1 MPALTPQ
8 YLADFQTRMRLI
20 TEREYA
26 RFGQNLWWQRVAKQR
41 TSNGLREYFYW
52 LLSTAQIHDEGKGG
66 NIRFDDLVTTYTN
79 VENRVAGG
87 GLKLSRFELEDNDA
101 GGLQLANAWSADMG
115 AYMAYWPQKRVA
127 DILKRGDDVAAY
139 PAYDGKA
146 FFATDHPLNPYN
158 LPAGNYA
165 NLLTDPGYAIDDR
178 VPIDQAL
185 DNLGALFGQIAS
197 IKMPNGEDPRY
208 LRPSTLI
215 VPPNLYPRAVQ
226 LTNARAIAQA
236 AIGGAAATADI
247 AAVIDALGF
256 AQPIMADELGG
267 YEEDHG
273 TYYVVAEQMATS
285 ELGAIIYLEREP
297 FHINYYGVLDD
308 AELNRS
314 DTLEWHCKGR
324 NVAAPGHP
332 YLLFKVQPPT
342 GTLPLLLDA
351 EGNRRKRRPIMGD
364 PNQPQQPGKV
374 PGQEPSQQPHQPGKE
389 PREPGRQPQDPLR
402 QPEKDP
408 SIPGR
413 GEPKHGR

>member
-26 RFGQNLWWQRVAKQR
+26 RFGQNLWWQRVAKTR
-41 TSNGLREYFYW
+41 TSTGLREYFYW

-101 GGLQLANAWSADMG
+101 GGLQLASAWSADIG

-127 DILKRGDDVAAY
+127 DILKRGDNVAAY
-139 PAYDGKA
+139 PAYDNKA
-146 FFATDHPLNPYN
+146 FFAIDHPINPYN
-158 LPAGNYA
+158 EPAGIYA

-185 DNLGALFGQIAS
+185 DNLGALYGEIAS

-208 LRPSTLI
+208 LRPAALI
-215 VPPNLYPRAVQ
+215 VPPALYPRAVQ
-226 LTNARAIAQA
+226 LTNARAIAQV

-247 AAVIDALGF
+247 GAVIDALGF

-267 YEEDHG
+267 YEEANG
-273 TYYVVAEQMATS
+273 TYYVVVEQMASS

-332 YLLFKVQPPT
+332 YLLFKVKPPT
-342 GTLPLLLDA
+342 GTLPLTQQG
-351 EGNRRKRRPIMGD
+351 EPRRRRTPIMGD
-364 PNQPQQPGKV
+364 PNRPR
-374 PGQEPSQQPHQPGKE
+374 EPTKEPGKE
-389 PREPGRQPQDPLR
+389 LPTREPPKEPGRSPQDPFREPG
-402 QPEKDP
+402 KDP
-408 SIPGR
+408 SVPPREQPKRGR
-413 GEPKHGR
+413 EY